1 MFTGYSMNKTVL
13 RRLQLFFMANKN
25 PRIDQI
31 EAYTFKTKRKESCT
45 AQLNLRVPPSL
56 SARIKQKENWQ
67 EFVRQTLQKAL
78 DLESA

>member
-1 MFTGYSMNKTVL
+1 
-13 RRLQLFFMANKN
+13 MANKN

-56 SARIKQKENWQ
+56 LTEIKNQENWQ
-67 EFVRQTLQKAL
+67 EFVRQAIAEKLK
-78 DLESA
+78 SA

>member
-1 MFTGYSMNKTVL
+1 MFTGYSKDKTVL
-13 RRLQLFFMANKN
+13 IRLHLFSMANKN

-56 SARIKQKENWQ
+56 LTEIKNQENWQ
-67 EFVRQTLQKAL
+67 EFVRQAIIEKLQ
-78 DLESA
+78 SA